1 MRRFGGQKTAKA
13 ARADGAGPL
22 FLGRV
27 DFFCRRTACVG
38 PEGRDR
44 WAERL
49 PRGAAWGRSL
59 TGAAMG
65 KRRAQPFASCDPCR
79 TRGKPP
85 LPELRRAGR
94 PLAFPCRACS
104 VRAAYSSFS
113 TAVQVP
119 SAVER
124 ENGCALI
131 PCVVL
136 VGFRLAGGKL
146 LHMAGVG
153 VVNRALCRRPPWR
166 SCGVPALRERLR
178 APVRWQG
185 PASLERQEK
194 NSLFTAGWSVL
205 SLKRESARCGTAPPC
220 PKSGGK
226 TVFFRDMTGV
236 WFEAQALQT
245 ENAFG
250 AVGTIRSCL
259 GEGAPSLCCRC
270 PLRRRKLRA

>member
-27 DFFCRRTACVG
+27 DFFCRRAACVG
-38 PEGRDR
+38 PEGRDQ

-194 NSLFTAGWSVL
+194 NSLVVTGESVL
-205 SLKRESARCGTAPPC
+205 PLEKGNTRRRHSVVR
-220 PKSGGK
+220 PKPSGK
-226 TVFFRDMTGV
+226 PRFFRETTGRMV
-236 WFEAQALQT
+236 
-245 ENAFG
+245 
-250 AVGTIRSCL
+250 
-259 GEGAPSLCCRC
+259 
-270 PLRRRKLRA
+270 